1 MSMRELKIYL
11 DITGDIVKN
20 NILFKPEMLTNVNK
34 KTKGYS
40 RFTDRYESALYF
52 IENIQYTKAL
62 FKKYKLNDAAF
73 AVKIF
78 SDKAKSFRF
87 FNRLVKLKK
96 KDEKKGEKAVA
107 AATAEEPAEETAEET
122 AEEPAAAKEDSLNAS
137 GAEEWKSAMVN
148 LQKKQIE
155 PITYQQLT
163 EARNEV
169 KETLKKN
176 GYAAADVQKALTYAE
191 DNYVSGTNATT
202 NCPDD
207 CLTQNINF
215 LLELLFKKRQDIF
228 LGGKKYSIVK
238 SVSAIKNISTNSNAA
253 IVKLV
258 VLDSSKPQSAAAY
271 YDCKGKKKQLTD
283 QLSDMYSGV
292 FDFFDIDSPPDTT
305 KPISE
310 VEKAQ
315 LLGEYAIKRREYTKM
330 EKLKR
335 DSKKNGGTDSEDIDT
350 KLEEI
355 DEDLNRM
362 EELLVKKKYLPRST
376 MYSNRTRRNRDNPYF
391 DSDWGRGYSDWG
403 RGYIDWGRGYS
414 GRGRRWG
421 GGKKNTRKRRMSR
434 KKRACKKRR
443 VTNKNI

>member
-34 KTKGYS
+34 TTKGYS

-96 KDEKKGEKAVA
+96 KDEKKGENAVEA
-107 AATAEEPAEETAEET
+107 SDEEESAQ
-122 AEEPAAAKEDSLNAS
+122 DILNAS
-137 GAEEWKSAMVN
+137 AAAMWKADIRQLRN
-148 LQKKQIE
+148 KQGDE
-155 PITYQQLT
+155 PITYSNLT
-163 EARNEV
+163 NLRNKV
-169 KETLKKN
+169 KEKLEED
-176 GYAAADVQKALTYAE
+176 GHSPVAAQNALTYAE
-191 DNYVSGTNATT
+191 DNYVYGTNATT

-207 CLTQNINF
+207 CLTQNITF

-238 SVSAIKNISTNSNAA
+238 SAPTIKKLSTNSNAA
-253 IVKLV
+253 TVKLV
-258 VLDSSKPQSAAAY
+258 VLDSSKPQSAIAY
-271 YDCKGKKKQLTD
+271 YDCKEKKNQLKD
-283 QLSDMYSGV
+283 QLSEMFPSV
-292 FDFFDIDSPPDTT
+292 FDFFDIDSPLDTT
-305 KPISE
+305 KSISE
-310 VEKAQ
+310 VEQAQ

-330 EKLKR
+330 EKLKMT
-335 DSKKNGGTDSEDIDT
+335 SKKNVGIDSEDIDT

-362 EELLVKKKYLPRST
+362 EELLVKKNYLTRST

-391 DSDWGRGYSDWG
+391 DGDWGRGYNDWGHGYGDWGRGYSDWG
-403 RGYIDWGRGYS
+403 RTWR
-414 GRGRRWG
+414 
-421 GGKKNTRKRRMSR
+421 GGKKNTRKNTRKRRMSR

>member
-1 MSMRELKIYL
+1 MWKA
-11 DITGDIVKN
+11 DIRAQQGD
-20 NILFKPEMLTNVNK
+20 
-34 KTKGYS
+34 
-40 RFTDRYESALYF
+40 
-52 IENIQYTKAL
+52 
-62 FKKYKLNDAAF
+62 
-73 AVKIF
+73 
-78 SDKAKSFRF
+78 
-87 FNRLVKLKK
+87 
-96 KDEKKGEKAVA
+96 
-107 AATAEEPAEETAEET
+107 
-122 AEEPAAAKEDSLNAS
+122 
-137 GAEEWKSAMVN
+137 
-148 LQKKQIE
+148 KQI
-155 PITYQQLT
+155 TYSELT
-163 EARNEV
+163 TLRNEV
-169 KETLKKN
+169 KKKLEE
-176 GYAAADVQKALTYAE
+176 GGELSLVAVQKALTYAE
-191 DNYVSGTNATT
+191 NNYVSGTNATT

-253 IVKLV
+253 AVKLV

-271 YDCKGKKKQLTD
+271 YDCKGKKKQLKD
-283 QLSDMYSGV
+283 QLSDMYSSV

-330 EKLKR
+330 EKLKIT
-335 DSKKNGGTDSEDIDT
+335 SKNKGDIDSEDIDT

-362 EELLVKKKYLPRST
+362 EELLVKQKYLPRST

-403 RGYIDWGRGYS
+403 RGYSDWGRGYS
-414 GRGRRWG
+414 GRGRRWR
-421 GGKKNTRKRRMSR
+421 GGKKITRKNTRKRRMSR

>member
-1 MSMRELKIYL
+1 MSVRELKIYL
-11 DITGDIVKN
+11 DITGDIVKSN
-20 NILFKPEMLTNVNK
+20 VLFKPEMLTNVNK

-40 RFTDRYESALYF
+40 RFTHRYTSTLYF
-52 IENIQYTKAL
+52 TENIQYTKAL

-96 KDEKKGEKAVA
+96 KDEKKGEKAVDA
-107 AATAEEPAEETAEET
+107 YDEAGSEQ
-122 AEEPAAAKEDSLNAS
+122 DILNAS
-137 GAEEWKSAMVN
+137 AAAMWKADIRQ
-148 LQKKQIE
+148 LRIKQGDE
-155 PITYQQLT
+155 QITYSELT
-163 EARNEV
+163 NLRNKV
-169 KETLKKN
+169 KEKLEEDTELSSV
-176 GYAAADVQKALTYAE
+176 AVQNALTYAE

-253 IVKLV
+253 VVKLV
-258 VLDSSKPQSAAAY
+258 VLDSSKPQRALAY
-271 YDCKGKKKQLTD
+271 YDCKGKKLQLKD

-292 FDFFDIDSPPDTT
+292 FDFFDIDSPLNTT

-330 EKLKR
+330 EKKKR
-335 DSKKNGGTDSEDIDT
+335 SSKKNGGIDSEDIDT
-350 KLEEI
+350 KLEYI

-362 EELLVKKKYLPRST
+362 EELLVKKKYLTRST

-403 RGYIDWGRGYS
+403 RGYSDWGRGYHS
-414 GRGRRWG
+414 WG
-421 GGKKNTRKRRMSR
+421 GQKKKNTRKNTRKRRMSR

>member
-34 KTKGYS
+34 TTKGYS
-40 RFTDRYESALYF
+40 RFTDRYASALYF

-96 KDEKKGEKAVA
+96 KDEKKGEKAA
-107 AATAEEPAEETAEET
+107 AEET
-122 AEEPAAAKEDSLNAS
+122 AEEPAEAAAAAKEDSLNAS

-169 KETLKKN
+169 KETLKKR
-176 GYAAADVQKALTYAE
+176 GYVAADVQKALTYAE
-191 DNYVSGTNATT
+191 NSYDSGTNATT

-228 LGGKKYSIVK
+228 LNGKKYSIVK
-238 SVSAIKNISTNSNAA
+238 SVSAIKTISKNSNAA

-271 YDCKGKKKQLTD
+271 YDCKGKKKQLKD
-283 QLSDMYSGV
+283 QLSDMYSSV

-315 LLGEYAIKRREYTKM
+315 LLGEYAIKRREYTNM
-330 EKLKR
+330 EKLKIT
-335 DSKKNGGTDSEDIDT
+335 SKKKGDIDSEDIDT

-391 DSDWGRGYSDWG
+391 DGDVGRGYSDWG
-403 RGYIDWGRGYS
+403 RGYS
-414 GRGRRWG
+414 GWGRRWR
-421 GGKKNTRKRRMSR
+421 GGKKITRKNTRKRRMSR
-434 KKRACKKRR
+434 KKRGCKKRR